1 MILFIRKV
9 FCFISLII
17 LIICLFISLFF
28 TFYKTPNT
36 PRKKIFLG
44 DSTSKASI
52 DTKIAKE
59 YENYSQGGE
68 AYLFTYFKLKR
79 LNETQK
85 LDTILINFSPLNI
98 INNEFEKAGVSG
110 RQRYLPIIESEGHID
125 LFKNNPIIYLKSWL
139 ELGKDFLSFYNE
151 RRISFGG
158 FTANKTNGYNENYYA
173 PKKNFSISSYQ
184 KKYLSKIVDFS
195 KKNNIYLIFVNLPK
209 YTEDKNYSN
218 YNQDMF
224 FQFYN
229 ENYSHIDFINLSSL
243 HLQKQR
249 GGVTKNTI
257 LLI

>member
-139 ELGKDFLSFYNE
+139 ELGKDFFHFTTKEEFLSE
-151 RRISFGG
+151 VLQQTRPTDTMKIIMLRKKISVLVLI
-158 FTANKTNGYNENYYA
+158 
-173 PKKNFSISSYQ
+173 KK
-184 KKYLSKIVDFS
+184 
-195 KKNNIYLIFVNLPK
+195 NIYLKL
-209 YTEDKNYSN
+209 
-218 YNQDMF
+218 
-224 FQFYN
+224 
-229 ENYSHIDFINLSSL
+229 
-243 HLQKQR
+243 
-249 GGVTKNTI
+249 
-257 LLI
+257 